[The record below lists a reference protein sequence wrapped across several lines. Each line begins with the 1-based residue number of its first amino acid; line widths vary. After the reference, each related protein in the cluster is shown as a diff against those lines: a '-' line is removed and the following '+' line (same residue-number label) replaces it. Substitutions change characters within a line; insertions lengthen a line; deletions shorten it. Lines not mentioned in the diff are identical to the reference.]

1 MRQQAGGG
9 EGEANGGGR
18 GESER
23 TIGNGAFTERGAAG
37 GGRGGGGGRK
47 GKWQGIYQCVKRR
60 SGGDR
65 GREATEEG
73 RERKRRQLGKYPDG
87 RARAAAREQR
97 QAGSRSIEGVRP
109 RIEGRW
115 REGRGPGGGRGMP
128 TYRSTDRSRRDGGG
142 GSCHRVPSIHPSLLV
157 RSFDGPFVLSF

>member
-1 MRQQAGGG
+1 MRQQAGGGG
-9 EGEANGGGR
+9 EGEANGGGS

-65 GREATEEG
+65 GREGEEETATWEIPG
-73 RERKRRQLGKYPDG
+73 RA

-115 REGRGPGGGRGMP
+115 REGGPREGRGPGHAYLP
-128 TYRSTDRSRRDGGG
+128 TDRQITPQRQLPPR
-142 GSCHRVPSIHPSLLV
+142 PIHPSV
-157 RSFDGPFVLSF
+157 VARSFFRWSVRPFFLR